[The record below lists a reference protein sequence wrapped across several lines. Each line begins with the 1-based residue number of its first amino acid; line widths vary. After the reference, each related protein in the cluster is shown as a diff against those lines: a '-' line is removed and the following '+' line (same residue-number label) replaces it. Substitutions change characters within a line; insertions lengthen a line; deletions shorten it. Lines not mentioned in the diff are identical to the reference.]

1 MGIKPLN
8 FNKLSQMAEKE
19 MSFLEHLE
27 DLRWH
32 LLRSIVAILIAALA
46 AFLAKNFV
54 FDVLLF
60 GPKKTDF
67 LTYKILCQVSNILGF
82 DDSFCISELPFRI
95 QSRTMA
101 GQFSAHIWTS
111 ITLGFVVAFPYVVY
125 QFWKFISPGLYANEK
140 KTASGFISISSLL
153 FFLGVLFG
161 YYVVTPLSIRF
172 LGTYNVSDE
181 IFNDFDL
188 NSYTALVRASVLA
201 SGLIFELPILVYF
214 MTKIGLITPELMR
227 KYRKIALVL
236 VMFLSAVITPPDVA
250 SQIIVAIPVLIL
262 YELSIFIS
270 KRVVRNLN
278 KKS

>member
-1 MGIKPLN
+1 
-8 FNKLSQMAEKE
+8 
-19 MSFLEHLE
+19 
-27 DLRWH
+27 
-32 LLRSIVAILIAALA
+32 
-46 AFLAKNFV
+46 
-54 FDVLLF
+54 
-60 GPKKTDF
+60 
-67 LTYKILCQVSNILGF
+67 
-82 DDSFCISELPFRI
+82 
-95 QSRTMA
+95 
-101 GQFSAHIWTS
+101 
-111 ITLGFVVAFPYVVY
+111 VAFPYVIY
-125 QFWKFISPGLYANEK
+125 QFWKFISPGLYTHEK
-140 KTASGFISISSLL
+140 RTASGFISISSLL
-153 FFLGVLFG
+153 FFTGVLFG

-172 LGTYNVSDE
+172 LGTYTVSAE

-214 MTKIGLITPELMR
+214 LTKVGLITPELMR
-227 KYRKIALVL
+227 KYRKIALVM

>member
-1 MGIKPLN
+1 
-8 FNKLSQMAEKE
+8 MAEKE

-32 LLRSIVAILIAALA
+32 VLRSIVAILITALA

-67 LTYKILCQVSNILGF
+67 LTYKILCQVSNLIGF

-153 FFLGVLFG
+153 FFMGVLFG

-172 LGTYNVSDE
+172 LGTYNVSAE

-214 MTKIGLITPELMR
+214 LTKIGLITPELMR

>member
-1 MGIKPLN
+1 MGKKPLN

-32 LLRSIVAILIAALA
+32 LLRSIVAILITALA

-153 FFLGVLFG
+153 FFIGVLFG

-172 LGTYNVSDE
+172 LGTYNVSAE

-214 MTKIGLITPELMR
+214 LTKIGLITPELMR

>member
-1 MGIKPLN
+1 
-8 FNKLSQMAEKE
+8 MAEKE

-32 LLRSIVAILIAALA
+32 LLRSIVAILITALA

-153 FFLGVLFG
+153 FFIGVLFG

>member
-1 MGIKPLN
+1 
-8 FNKLSQMAEKE
+8 MAEKE

-67 LTYKILCQVSNILGF
+67 LTYKLLCQVSNLLGF
-82 DDSFCISELPFRI
+82 DDSFCITELPFRI

-111 ITLGFVVAFPYVVY
+111 ITLGFVVAFPYVIY
-125 QFWKFISPGLYANEK
+125 QFWNFISPGLYTHEK
-140 KTASGFISISSLL
+140 RTASGFISISSLL
-153 FFLGVLFG
+153 FFTGVLFG

-172 LGTYNVSDE
+172 LGTYTVSAE

-214 MTKIGLITPELMR
+214 LTKVGLITPELMR
-227 KYRKIALVL
+227 KYRKIALVM

>member
-1 MGIKPLN
+1 
-8 FNKLSQMAEKE
+8 MAEKE

-67 LTYKILCQVSNILGF
+67 LTYKLLCQASNFLGF

-111 ITLGFVVAFPYVVY
+111 ITLGFVVAFPYVIY
-125 QFWKFISPGLYANEK
+125 QFWKFISPGLYSHEK
-140 KTASGFISISSLL
+140 RTASGFIFISSLL
-153 FFLGVLFG
+153 FFTGVLFG

-172 LGTYNVSDE
+172 LGTYTVSVE

-214 MTKIGLITPELMR
+214 LTKIGLITPELMR

-270 KRVVRNLN
+270 KRVVRNIN

>member
-1 MGIKPLN
+1 
-8 FNKLSQMAEKE
+8 MADKE

-32 LLRSIVAILIAALA
+32 LLRSITAILIAALA
-46 AFLAKNFV
+46 AFLAKDFV

-67 LTYKILCQVSNILGF
+67 LTYRLLCQVSNILGF
-82 DDSFCISELPFRI
+82 DDGFCISELPFRI

-111 ITLGFVVAFPYVVY
+111 ITLGFVVSFPYVIY
-125 QFWKFISPGLYANEK
+125 QFWKFISPGLYSHER

-153 FFLGVLFG
+153 FFIGVLFG

-172 LGTYNVSDE
+172 LGTYTISAE

-188 NSYTALVRASVLA
+188 SSYTALVRASVLA
-201 SGLIFELPILVYF
+201 SGIIFELPILVYF
-214 MTKIGLITPELMR
+214 LTKIGLITPEFMR

-250 SQIIVAIPVLIL
+250 SQIIVAIPVLVL

-270 KRVVRNLN
+270 KRVIRNMN
-278 KKS
+278 KKAHK